1 MGQFDA
7 NATKEQLAQME
18 REFARKRE
26 AAALRRAAERARLSE
41 ERTFFDAEGTSW
53 TYIVVDD
60 SFARVC
66 GCETECLSLVMP
78 DQIDGYLVREIDAEA
93 LSGLDTPRV
102 ITCCDSVESIG
113 PYAFR
118 GCANLRRLVL
128 PFATSSFSSSWVA
141 RCPNIEELVLP
152 GGLEVI
158 EADVLAYP
166 TVQVLE
172 IGAGTHAV
180 RPGAFEKG
188 QIRKLSVDQRNNR
201 LMTDGTCIYSA
212 DGAELIAMA
221 CKAEEYAVTAECRH
235 LGEKAFAGATGLT
248 HVSLPE
254 GLESIGPFAFAY
266 SGITSLDCPS
276 TLIAIGRKA
285 FLRCPA
291 LKEIH
296 LNEGL
301 RSIAAEA
308 FAGSALERL
317 SIPAST
323 AEIGRSITVRTGM
336 QHAGTNAA
344 FSINPANATYFVD
357 EYGCL
362 YAHRADG
369 VHLIEMLDTDVRSYD
384 VLAETVAIDE
394 KAFAYLA
401 ALESVTMPEGLKSI
415 GDGAFRFCRH
425 LREVGLPASVTSIGD
440 DAFIDTALERFN
452 IPSRLLDIGSR
463 ALITDGAHHEGR
475 PPSLREITVSADNPR
490 FFMHTGMLCRRTA
503 TGASVV
509 VFTNSCAR
517 VNFPDTIEA
526 VEDYAFNNAFDIE
539 ELHLNARLSSIGAC
553 GLSVECAIRTVRI
566 DVAEPI
572 EGHSSFLLRFPDTSR
587 SVHGFLLAL
596 GMFGSLNLP
605 DIMAQYD
612 SCIASSRNYRAPG
625 DSSNASAYEQVKLIC
640 ARLQDAVL
648 LTEDNAKRYRT
659 LITDNIEEIC
669 VDIARHDDRE
679 TLGAL
684 ANLGLLHAENINVV
698 IDAVNHL
705 QDASMTGYLLEL
717 KRLRFGYG
725 SSDYDI

>member
-26 AAALRRAAERARLSE
+26 AAALRRAKELARLSE
-41 ERTFFDAEGTSW
+41 ERTFLDADGTSW
-53 TYIVVDD
+53 TYIVVDG

-66 GCETECLSLVMP
+66 DCETECETLAVPSE
-78 DQIDGYLVREIDAEA
+78 IDGYPVCEIDAEA
-93 LSGLDTPRV
+93 LSDLDTPRV

-118 GCANLRRLVL
+118 GCASLHRLVL
-128 PFATSSFSSSWVA
+128 PLATSSFSSSWVA

-158 EADVLAYP
+158 EADALACP

-188 QIRKLSVDQRNNR
+188 QIRNLSIDQRNER

-212 DGAELIAMA
+212 DGVELIAMA
-221 CKAEEYAVTAECRH
+221 CKAGEYAVAPGCRR
-235 LGEKAFAGATGLT
+235 LGEKAFAGAAGLT
-248 HVSLPE
+248 RVSLPE

-276 TLIAIGRKA
+276 TLAAIGRKA

-291 LKEIH
+291 LKEIR

-317 SIPAST
+317 SVPVST
-323 AEIGRSITVRTGM
+323 EEIGRSITVRTGV
-336 QHAGTNAA
+336 QHAGANAT
-344 FSINPANATYFVD
+344 FSIDPANKTYFVD
-357 EYGCL
+357 GCGCL
-362 YAHRADG
+362 YARRAEG
-369 VHLIEMLDTDVRSYD
+369 VHLVEMLDPDVRSYD
-384 VLAETVAIDE
+384 ARAETVAIDE

-401 ALESVTMPEGLKSI
+401 ALESVTMSEGLKSI
-415 GDGAFRFCRH
+415 GDGAFRFCRN
-425 LREVGLPASVTSIGD
+425 LRKVGLPASVTSIGA
-440 DAFIDTALERFN
+440 DAFIDTALERID
-452 IPSRLLDIGSR
+452 IPSGLVHIGSR

-475 PPSLREITVSADNPR
+475 PPSLREIVVSADNPR

-509 VFTNSCAR
+509 VFTNSCDR
-517 VNFPDTIEA
+517 VSFPDTIET

-539 ELHLNARLSSIGAC
+539 ELHLNARLNSIGAC
-553 GLSVECAIRTVRI
+553 GLSVGCAIRTVRI

-572 EGHSSFLLRFPDTSR
+572 EGRSSFLLRFPDTSR

-596 GMFGSLNLP
+596 GAFGSLNLP

-640 ARLQDAVL
+640 GRLRDSVL

-659 LITDNIEEIC
+659 LISDNIEEIC

-684 ANLGLLHAENINVV
+684 ANLELLNADNINAV

-705 QDASMTGYLLEL
+705 HDASTTGYLLEL
-717 KRLRFGYG
+717 KRLRFGHG
-725 SSDYDI
+725 SNDYDI